1 MYRKIIKNFLG
12 NMMLIMR
19 GDCSFL
25 EKALKAQATGASSAI
40 IFNNEV
46 DDIDSQIDMVDD
58 GSNRA
63 HEVDIPV
70 MWIGGKNGHMIL
82 NAIRNSQVI
91 KNFNL

>member
-1 MYRKIIKNFLG
+1 MFRQIIKYFLG

-63 HEVDIPV
+63 HEVDILV

-82 NAIRNSQVI
+82 NAIRNSQVTKDI
-91 KNFNL
+91 V